1 MQKKG
6 ENMEIEKEKPAPMTW
21 FLIIRW
27 ISVPLFLLISIY
39 MLSNEQFI
47 RITSAFFMFLAA
59 IMSLPPIANMVTSK
73 VNYISSDTLRETI
86 VLILVMLSVIAIPT
100 DYAI

>member
-1 MQKKG
+1 
-6 ENMEIEKEKPAPMTW
+6 MEIEKKDKPTPMPW
-21 FLIIRW
+21 FLIISW
-27 ISVPLFLLISIY
+27 INVPLFLLTSIY

-59 IMSLPPIANMVTSK
+59 VMSLPPIANLVTSK
-73 VNYISSDTLRETI
+73 VNYTSSDTLRAAI
-86 VLILVMLSVIAIPT
+86 VLILVMLSAIAIPT

>member
-1 MQKKG
+1 
-6 ENMEIEKEKPAPMTW
+6 MEIEKKDKPTPMPW
-21 FLIIRW
+21 FLIINW
-27 ISVPLFLLISIY
+27 ISVPLFLLNSIY

-59 IMSLPPIANMVTSK
+59 VMSIPPIANMVTSK
-73 VNYISSDTLRETI
+73 VNYISSDTLRATI
-86 VLILVMLSVIAIPT
+86 VLILVMLSAIALPT